1 MTSKIK
7 PIYLMIGIIQIVSF
21 FLILLTSIFQ
31 IINSIILL
39 ILGTAINIINTS
51 VDLTG
56 HPIIMII
63 LNITLFAISII
74 AIIMLV
80 LFYYGY
86 KITLEKEI
94 IIIDNI
100 FSSIEI
106 YWNEIIDLKS
116 ERNKLG
122 IVYDYILL
130 KELKEIKYKG
140 VYGKILRKYSTN
152 KLNVSIFNDQIITE
166 IKKRISGE

>member
-116 ERNKLG
+116 KRNKLG